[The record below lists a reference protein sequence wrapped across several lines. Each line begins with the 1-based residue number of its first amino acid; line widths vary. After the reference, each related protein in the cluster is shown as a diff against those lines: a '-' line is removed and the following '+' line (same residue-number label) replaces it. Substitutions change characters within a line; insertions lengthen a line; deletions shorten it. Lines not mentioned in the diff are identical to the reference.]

1 MLSKKNVDKL
11 VMTGL
16 YRHAPDKRYRDPM
29 YWDDLY
35 WCFNWTFRVR
45 HHEDD
50 DTWYM
55 VDTYFNDKY
64 IELTDDNFD
73 EFEFLFDFNEVKKC
87 SGTHIE
93 EYDESDWWH
102 VAVNSGG
109 MYCGGTYFLKKD
121 AVKKKDRV
129 IQRLENEIE
138 HLEREIAY
146 KKETLQR
153 VKNDDIDLTYV

>member
-1 MLSKKNVDKL
+1 MLSKNNIDKL

-16 YRHAPDKRYRDPM
+16 YRHAPDKRYRDQM
-29 YWDDLY
+29 YWNDLY
-35 WCFNWTFRVR
+35 WCFNWTFRVKHR
-45 HHEDD
+45 EKD

-55 VDTYFNDKY
+55 VDTFFSDKS

-73 EFEFLFDFNEVKKC
+73 EFEFLFDFHEVSMC
-87 SGTHIE
+87 SGAHIG

-102 VAVNSGG
+102 VAIDSSGMSSGG
-109 MYCGGTYFLKKD
+109 KYFLRKG

-153 VKNDDIDLTYV
+153 VKDDDIDLKYV